1 MKRALITA
9 VFLAGTAASSALAAP
24 PRRVVVFSDG
34 DRQVVR
40 TYYTERYRD
49 HDGCPPGLIRTG
61 DACLTRGQLRR
72 QYVVGRPLA
81 RNIVIAPVPG
91 DLLPRQSPAPYGY
104 SYGVVDGDVVRYNT
118 KTRLIVDAI
127 NALIH

>member
-1 MKRALITA
+1 MKRALIPA
-9 VFLAGTAASSALAAP
+9 VFLAAAAASSALAAP

-40 TYYTERYRD
+40 TYYTENYR
-49 HDGCPPGLIRTG
+49 DGCPPGLVRIG

-72 QYVVGRPLA
+72 QYVVGRRLA
-81 RNIVIAPVPG
+81 PSVVIAPVPDG
-91 DLLPRQSPAPYGY
+91 LVTRLSPAPYGY
-104 SYGVVDGDVVRYNT
+104 SYGIVDGDVVRYDT

-127 NALIH
+127 RALVH